1 MSSVQRAQWLAV
13 GLMAFLTLV
22 FFSILWRH
30 MSLGARWDPLLASP
44 LIQDLPWTLR
54 RLLSSLGRTWL
65 PLLLAVLVAVLW
77 ISAVAQRHLGA
88 ALTALLVPSA
98 SLLMLVQIRD
108 GWLGLGVEDFP
119 SGHTTAAC
127 SLLVSVVVL
136 WPRPPHPPHPPRDPR
151 RWARRPRVRPASW
164 PTLLWTLTLIVVAVG
179 NVTLHAHL
187 PGEVIA
193 AVLLVSSVTGL
204 LLGILA
210 PRPVT
215 AVWSP
220 NRGTMGPP

>member
-65 PLLLAVLVAVLW
+65 PMLLAVLVAVLW

-88 ALTALLVPSA
+88 ALTALLVPTA
-98 SLLMLVQIRD
+98 SLLMLLQIRD

-136 WPRPPHPPHPPRDPR
+136 WPRP
-151 RWARRPRVRPASW
+151 ASW
-164 PTLLWTLTLIVVAVG
+164 ATLLWTLTLIVVAVG

>member
-30 MSLGARWDPLLASP
+30 TSLGGRWDPLLASP
-44 LIQDLPWTLR
+44 LIHDLPWTLR

-136 WPRPPHPPHPPRDPR
+136 WPRP
-151 RWARRPRVRPASW
+151 ASW
-164 PTLLWTLTLIVVAVG
+164 ATLLWTLTLIVVAVG

>member
-65 PLLLAVLVAVLW
+65 PMLLAVLVAVLW

-136 WPRPPHPPHPPRDPR
+136 WPRP
-151 RWARRPRVRPASW
+151 ASW
-164 PTLLWTLTLIVVAVG
+164 ATLLWTLTLIVVAVG

>member
-136 WPRPPHPPHPPRDPR
+136 WPRP
-151 RWARRPRVRPASW
+151 ASW
-164 PTLLWTLTLIVVAVG
+164 ATLLWTLALIVVAVG